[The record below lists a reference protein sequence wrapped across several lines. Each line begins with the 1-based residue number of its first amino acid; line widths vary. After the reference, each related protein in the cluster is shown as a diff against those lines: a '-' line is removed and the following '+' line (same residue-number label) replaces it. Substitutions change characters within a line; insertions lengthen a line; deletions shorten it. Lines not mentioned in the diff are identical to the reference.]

1 MRQGGL
7 RDAILHSVG
16 ANATH
21 GLRKTNADK
30 RRAVGILLEDELVS
44 IDPETGNPW
53 SNREIARRCAVD
65 EWLVRKL
72 RAPSA
77 GAPQMDEPRTVS
89 RGGKV
94 YLMETGRIGRQQPE
108 PDPPAPES
116 APAPDTSEQGP
127 GQRRGAWLAAQ
138 SVRTAMSEKALASAN
153 VPAIRDAIK
162 TMGEASGTQR
172 RRFP

>member
-21 GLRKTNADK
+21 GLRRTNADK
-30 RRAVGILLEDELVS
+30 RRAVAILLEDDLVS

-65 EWLVRKL
+65 ETLVRRL
-72 RAPSA
+72 RPSSA
-77 GAPQMDEPRTVS
+77 AEPQMDQPRTVS

-94 YLMETGRIGRQQPE
+94 YSMDTGRIGRPRSM
-108 PDPPAPES
+108 PSPPLDAPPSNVLLTMMADPCRS
-116 APAPDTSEQGP
+116 SEAARILWQLHP
-127 GQRRGAWLAAQ
+127 GQRRR
-138 SVRTAMSEKALASAN
+138 SC
-153 VPAIRDAIK
+153 RD
-162 TMGEASGTQR
+162 TLCRSD
-172 RRFP
+172 

>member
-21 GLRKTNADK
+21 GLRRTNADK
-30 RRAVGILLEDELVS
+30 RRAVTILLEDELVS
-44 IDPETGNPW
+44 TDPETGSPW

-77 GAPQMDEPRTVS
+77 GGPQIDGPRAIS
-89 RGGKV
+89 RGGSIYPMKPRASAKPA
-94 YLMETGRIGRQQPE
+94 E
-108 PDPPAPES
+108 PAPLFD
-116 APAPDTSEQGP
+116 APLSSVVRAGA
-127 GQRRGAWLAAQ
+127 RG
-138 SVRTAMSEKALASAN
+138 S
-153 VPAIRDAIK
+153 
-162 TMGEASGTQR
+162 
-172 RRFP
+172 